1 MTPSISRIERGLEPA
16 RARTATVTPVAA
28 GIELARPWFL
38 LTNGRGNARACLSRL
53 LRTILA
59 LVKLDDDSM
68 TPQSAPHLPVY
79 RDSTST
85 VRLLAILLMVVA
97 GVLIWTLL
105 RQQVAPPGNGQSFA
119 GPLVQPTYETPPSS
133 NATPSEPRAIT
144 ARGDLAADEAANIEL
159 FRSVAPSVVHIT
171 NLKERRD
178 RMSLNALETPQ
189 GSGSGFLWDEQ
200 GHVVT
205 NFHVIDGA
213 DRVAVTLYD
222 NTIWPGTIV
231 GAAKDKDLAVVKITA
246 PLEKLR
252 PISVGSSRDLQ
263 VGQKVFAIGN
273 PFGLDH
279 TLTTGIISGLNREI
293 RSVTQRTIYDVIQTD
308 AAINQGNSGGPLLDS
323 AGRLIGVNTAIYS
336 PSGAFAGI
344 GFAVPAD
351 TVNRIVPQLVSSGR
365 VIKPGLGISALRPEI
380 AARYSIQGVAIMH
393 VHENTPAAQAGL
405 RGMTADRYGRS
416 MLGDIIVGIDGSTI
430 VDLEDLY
437 RLLDQK
443 NVGDNITLAVEREGK
458 RVDVPITL
466 HGIP

>member
-1 MTPSISRIERGLEPA
+1 
-16 RARTATVTPVAA
+16 
-28 GIELARPWFL
+28 
-38 LTNGRGNARACLSRL
+38 
-53 LRTILA
+53 
-59 LVKLDDDSM
+59 M
-68 TPQSAPHLPVY
+68 TPQSAPPLPVH

-85 VRLLAILLMVVA
+85 VRLLAILLIVVA

-105 RQQVAPPGNGQSFA
+105 RQQVAPPVALQNGA
-119 GPLVQPTYETPPSS
+119 GAPPPPAEVAPL
-133 NATPSEPRAIT
+133 SEPRAIT

-178 RMSLNALETPQ
+178 RLSMNVTETPQ
-189 GSGSGFLWDEQ
+189 GSGSGFLWDDQ

-205 NFHVIDGA
+205 NFHVIEGA

-222 NTIWPGTIV
+222 NTVWPGTIV
-231 GAAKDKDLAVVKITA
+231 GSAPDKDLAVVKVTA

-344 GFAVPAD
+344 GFAVPVD
-351 TVNRIVPQLVSSGR
+351 TVNRIVPQIVSTGR
-365 VIKPGLGISALRPEI
+365 VFKPGLGISPLRSEI
-380 AARYSIQGVAIMH
+380 AARYSIRGVAIMF
-393 VHENTPAAQAGL
+393 VHENTPAAKAGL
-405 RGMTADRYGRS
+405 RGVTADPYGRS
-416 MLGDIIVGIDGSTI
+416 MLGDIIVAIDGKPI
-430 VDLEDLY
+430 ADLEDLY
-437 RLLDQK
+437 RVLDQK
-443 NVGDNITLAVEREGK
+443 NVGDRITVSIEREGK
-458 RVDVPITL
+458 RMDVPITL
-466 HGIP
+466 QDMS

>member
-1 MTPSISRIERGLEPA
+1 
-16 RARTATVTPVAA
+16 
-28 GIELARPWFL
+28 
-38 LTNGRGNARACLSRL
+38 
-53 LRTILA
+53 
-59 LVKLDDDSM
+59 M
-68 TPQSAPHLPVY
+68 TPQPAPHLPVY
-79 RDSTST
+79 RDSTPT
-85 VRLLAILLMVVA
+85 VRLLAILLMIVA

-105 RQQVAPPGNGQSFA
+105 RQQTALSGGAQSDVTAPMP
-119 GPLVQPTYETPPSS
+119 PPETLS
-133 NATPSEPRAIT
+133 PSEPRVVT

-171 NLKERRD
+171 NLKEGRD
-178 RMSLNALETPQ
+178 RMSLNVFEIPQ

-205 NFHVIDGA
+205 NFHVIDKA

-222 NTIWPGTIV
+222 NTVWPGTIV
-231 GAAKDKDLAVVKITA
+231 GAARDKDLAVVKITA

-252 PISVGSSRDLQ
+252 PITVGSSRDLQ

-293 RSVTQRTIYDVIQTD
+293 RSVSQRTIYDVIQTD

-323 AGRLIGVNTAIYS
+323 AGRLIGINTAIYS

-365 VIKPGLGISALRPEI
+365 VIKPGLGISTLRPEI
-380 AARYSIQGVAIMH
+380 AAQYSIQGVAIMH
-393 VHENTPAAQAGL
+393 VHDSTPAAQAGL

-416 MLGDIIVGIDGSTI
+416 MLGDIIVGIDGKPI

-437 RLLDQK
+437 RQLDQK
-443 NVGDNITLAVEREGK
+443 DVGDRVKVEIEREGK
-458 RVDVPITL
+458 RIDVAITL
-466 HGIP
+466 QDIP

>member
-1 MTPSISRIERGLEPA
+1 
-16 RARTATVTPVAA
+16 
-28 GIELARPWFL
+28 
-38 LTNGRGNARACLSRL
+38 
-53 LRTILA
+53 
-59 LVKLDDDSM
+59 M
-68 TPQSAPHLPVY
+68 TPQPAPHPVY

-85 VRLLAILLMVVA
+85 VRLLAILLMIVA

-105 RQQVAPPGNGQSFA
+105 RQQSALFGGALPGGAQHGATAPAPPSEN
-119 GPLVQPTYETPPSS
+119 TP
-133 NATPSEPRAIT
+133 PSEPRAIT

-171 NLKERRD
+171 NLKAGRD
-178 RMSLNALETPQ
+178 RMNLNVFEIPQ

-205 NFHVIDGA
+205 NYHVIDKA

-222 NTIWPGTIV
+222 NTVWPGTIV

-252 PISVGSSRDLQ
+252 PISVGSSRELQ

-293 RSVTQRTIYDVIQTD
+293 RSISQRTIYDVIQTD

-323 AGRLIGVNTAIYS
+323 AGRLIGINTAIYS

-344 GFAVPAD
+344 GFAVPVD

-365 VIKPGLGISALRPEI
+365 VVKPGLGISTLRPEI
-380 AARYSIQGVAIMH
+380 AAQ
-393 VHENTPAAQAGL
+393 
-405 RGMTADRYGRS
+405 
-416 MLGDIIVGIDGSTI
+416 
-430 VDLEDLY
+430 
-437 RLLDQK
+437 
-443 NVGDNITLAVEREGK
+443 
-458 RVDVPITL
+458 
-466 HGIP
+466 

>member
-1 MTPSISRIERGLEPA
+1 MSRA
-16 RARTATVTPVAA
+16 
-28 GIELARPWFL
+28 
-38 LTNGRGNARACLSRL
+38 
-53 LRTILA
+53 
-59 LVKLDDDSM
+59 
-68 TPQSAPHLPVY
+68 VY
-79 RDSTST
+79 RDSTFT

-105 RQQVAPPGNGQSFA
+105 RQQTALPGGAQAAQDDVTAPVPA
-119 GPLVQPTYETPPSS
+119 PEPMP
-133 NATPSEPRAIT
+133 PSEPRAIT

-178 RMSLNALETPQ
+178 RMSLNLSEIPQ

-205 NFHVIDGA
+205 NFHVIDNA

-222 NTIWPGTIV
+222 NTVWPGTIV
-231 GAAKDKDLAVVKITA
+231 GAARDKDLAVVKITA

-252 PISVGSSRDLQ
+252 PISVGSSQDLQ

-293 RSVTQRTIYDVIQTD
+293 RSVSQRTIYDVIQTD

-344 GFAVPAD
+344 GFAVPVH
-351 TVNRIVPQLVSSGR
+351 TVNRIVPQLIANGR
-365 VIKPGLGISALRPEI
+365 VIKPGLGISPLRSEI
-380 AARYSIQGVAIMH
+380 AARYSIQGVAIMR
-393 VHENTPAAQAGL
+393 VHESTPAAQAGL

-416 MLGDIIVGIDGSTI
+416 TLGDIIVGIDGKTI
-430 VDLEDLY
+430 VDVEDLY
-437 RLLDQK
+437 RILDLK
-443 NVGDNITLAVEREGK
+443 NVGDNVTVTVEREGK
-458 RVDVPITL
+458 RMDVALTL
-466 HGIP
+466 QDIP

>member
-1 MTPSISRIERGLEPA
+1 MTPRPA
-16 RARTATVTPVAA
+16 P
-28 GIELARPWFL
+28 
-38 LTNGRGNARACLSRL
+38 
-53 LRTILA
+53 
-59 LVKLDDDSM
+59 
-68 TPQSAPHLPVY
+68 LPVY

-85 VRLLAILLMVVA
+85 VRLLAILLIVVA

-105 RQQVAPPGNGQSFA
+105 RQQTTALPASAQSDAPAPE
-119 GPLVQPTYETPPSS
+119 PTPPH
-133 NATPSEPRAIT
+133 EPRAIT

-178 RMSLNALETPQ
+178 RLSLDLAEIPQ

-205 NFHVIDGA
+205 NFHVIDNA

-222 NTIWPGTIV
+222 NTVWPGTIV
-231 GAAKDKDLAVVKITA
+231 GAARDKDLAVVKITA

-252 PISVGSSRDLQ
+252 PISLGSSQDLQ

-293 RSVTQRTIYDVIQTD
+293 RSVSQRTIYDVIQTD

-323 AGRLIGVNTAIYS
+323 AGRLIGINTAIYS

-344 GFAVPAD
+344 GFAVPVH
-351 TVNRIVPQLVSSGR
+351 TVNRIVPQLISSGR
-365 VIKPGLGISALRPEI
+365 VVKPGLGISPLRSEI
-380 AARYSIQGVAIMH
+380 AARHSIQGVAIMH
-393 VHENTPAAQAGL
+393 VHEGTPAAKAGL

-416 MLGDIIVGIDGSTI
+416 TLGDIIVGIDGKSI
-430 VDLEDLY
+430 VDVEDLY
-437 RLLDQK
+437 RILDQK
-443 NVGDNITLAVEREGK
+443 NVGDAITVAVERDGK
-458 RVDVPITL
+458 RMDL
-466 HGIP
+466 SLELQDIP

>member
-1 MTPSISRIERGLEPA
+1 MP
-16 RARTATVTPVAA
+16 RA
-28 GIELARPWFL
+28 
-38 LTNGRGNARACLSRL
+38 
-53 LRTILA
+53 
-59 LVKLDDDSM
+59 
-68 TPQSAPHLPVY
+68 VY
-79 RDSTST
+79 RDSTFT

-105 RQQVAPPGNGQSFA
+105 RQQSALPGGAQNDVTAPVP
-119 GPLVQPTYETPPSS
+119 PPETT
-133 NATPSEPRAIT
+133 APSEPRVIT

-178 RMSLNALETPQ
+178 RVSMNLSEIPQ

-205 NFHVIDGA
+205 NFHVIDNA

-222 NTIWPGTIV
+222 NTVWPGTIV
-231 GAAKDKDLAVVKITA
+231 GAARDKDLAVVKITA

-252 PISVGSSRDLQ
+252 PISVGSSQDLQ

-293 RSVTQRTIYDVIQTD
+293 RSVSQRTIYDVIQTD

-323 AGRLIGVNTAIYS
+323 AGRLIGINTAIYS

-344 GFAVPAD
+344 GFAVPSH
-351 TVNRIVPQLVSSGR
+351 TVNRIVPQLISNGR
-365 VIKPGLGISALRPEI
+365 VIKPGLGISPLRSEI
-380 AARYSIQGVAIMH
+380 AARYSIQGVAIMY
-393 VHENTPAAQAGL
+393 VHESTPAAQAGL

-416 MLGDIIVGIDGSTI
+416 TLGDIIVGIDGKAI
-430 VDLEDLY
+430 VDVEDLY
-437 RLLDQK
+437 RVLDEK
-443 NVGDNITLAVEREGK
+443 NVGDSVTVAVEREGQ
-458 RVDVPITL
+458 RLDVSLTL
-466 HGIP
+466 QDIP